1 MNLKSFG
8 INPIQKLNR
17 KASRII
23 IAICLVLLIGTL
35 SVVINPEDTKQTV
48 ATTSTLSNKKIGWG
62 IKRNDNHTQPDLGTE
77 NKNLI
82 EKYNGIAMGNND
94 DKNIY
99 LTFDLGYEA
108 GYTAKILDDLKE
120 KNVKA
125 TFFITAHYLN
135 TANDLVKRM
144 IDEGHIVGNHTVN
157 HKSMPEISDDEIKK
171 ELMDLN
177 QAVYEKFG
185 YEMKY
190 MRPPKGE
197 YSERTLSLT
206 ENLGFKTVMWSFAYV
221 DWIDDKQPAKDEAMK
236 KIISNLH
243 NGEIMLLHATSKTNS
258 EIMADM
264 VDEIRKEGFEI
275 KSLDEF
281 R

>member
-1 MNLKSFG
+1 MNLKSYG

-243 NGEIMLLHATSKTNS
+243 NGEIILLHATSKTNS

>member
-1 MNLKSFG
+1 MNLKSYG

-62 IKRNDNHTQPDLGTE
+62 IKKNDNHTQPDLGTE

-275 KSLDEF
+275 KRLDEF

>member
-1 MNLKSFG
+1 M
-8 INPIQKLNR
+8 
-17 KASRII
+17 
-23 IAICLVLLIGTL
+23 VLLIGTL

-197 YSERTLSLT
+197 YSERTLSIT

-221 DWIDDKQPAKDEAMK
+221 DWIDDKQPAKDEAKK